1 MSGIDTQ
8 TSDYEDNGRGYGRGS
23 TQCQGQIQNQG
34 NGASVL
40 GAALNGGFQWG
51 EFQLG
56 GENGTGWHFFVYG
69 SILMN
74 LPSYQVNQTGC
85 HTNG

>member
-51 EFQLG
+51 
-56 GENGTGWHFFVYG
+56 GENGTG
-69 SILMN
+69 
-74 LPSYQVNQTGC
+74 
-85 HTNG
+85 